1 MKYLELVNLVDQ
13 LNEKYSSSNCFSML
27 KSLAKE
33 FPDLTMVSSF
43 GAESAVLLHQ
53 ISKID
58 AALPVV
64 FINTGKLYKETLDYK
79 DKLKSELGLRNI
91 KIYEPKQDLIQ
102 KEDPHGILH
111 QNKPDLC
118 CFVRKVE
125 PLSRALANTKI
136 WITGRKRF
144 QGSSRSNLPLFEL
157 DDMRIK
163 VNPLANW
170 SREEIDN
177 YFLEHNLPK
186 HPLVKKGY
194 LSIGC
199 IPCTTPVKPGENP
212 RAGRWRGQIK
222 TECGIHNANFQQV

>member
-1 MKYLELVNLVDQ
+1 MKYLELVKLVDE
-13 LNEKYSSSNCFSML
+13 LNKKYSASDSFNML
-27 KSLAKE
+27 NSLARD

-43 GAESAVLLHQ
+43 GSESAVLLHQ

-58 AALPVV
+58 PAFPIV
-64 FINTGKLYKETLDYK
+64 FINTGKLFNETLDYK
-79 DKLKSELGLRNI
+79 DTLKSELGLSNI
-91 KIYEPKQDLIQ
+91 KIYQPKLDLVQ
-102 KEDPHGILH
+102 KEDPYGILH

-144 QGSSRSNLPLFEL
+144 QGSDRSDLPLFEL
-157 DDMRIK
+157 DDMRVK
-163 VNPLANW
+163 VNPLVSW
-170 SREEIDN
+170 SREDVDK
-177 YFLEHNLPK
+177 YFREHHLPK
-186 HPLVKKGY
+186 HPLVEKGY

-199 IPCTTPVKPGENP
+199 IPCTTPVKPGEDP

-222 TECGIHNANFQQV
+222 TECGIHNATFQQV